1 MKRFMLITAILAST
15 LLSNAALA
23 EGYWGVKA
31 ATVDIDA
38 GGYSNTLNI
47 GLFVG
52 AEFAQAGSNIVSLEG
67 ELTTSLIEGD
77 TPISGV
83 DYSVRTMAI
92 YAAMR
97 TEKETYLKIK
107 AGILDREITFNV
119 PGSSSDSGLS
129 WGVGF
134 GFSDYEIEYTF
145 FDGDG
150 SADISMISLG
160 YLF

>member
-1 MKRFMLITAILAST
+1 MKRFVLITSILASA
-15 LLSNAALA
+15 LFSNSVLA
-23 EGYWGVKA
+23 EGYWGIKA

-38 GGYSNTLNI
+38 GGFSNTLNA

-67 ELTTSLIEGD
+67 ELTTSVIEGD
-77 TPISGV
+77 TPINGV

-97 TEKETYLKIK
+97 TGKETYLKIK
-107 AGILDREITFNV
+107 AGILDREITFNI

-150 SADISMISLG
+150 SADMSMLSLG
-160 YLF
+160 YMF